1 MYCRVDSRFIFCNCC
16 GHVFYLAVS
25 YMMVHLY
32 NISLI
37 SRNGIDR
44 VSTRGATVESLA
56 VAESTRGEVYYFNQ
70 SENDN
75 CHRRALTAC
84 SFCQGVSGIF
94 MAVSSVTLQPVNYGQ
109 YVGNII
115 LASM

>member
-1 MYCRVDSRFIFCNCC
+1 MCTIIYDGTLVQ
-16 GHVFYLAVS
+16 YLS
-25 YMMVHLY
+25 YPVMGS
-32 NISLI
+32 IE
-37 SRNGIDR
+37 
-44 VSTRGATVESLA
+44 STRGATVESLA